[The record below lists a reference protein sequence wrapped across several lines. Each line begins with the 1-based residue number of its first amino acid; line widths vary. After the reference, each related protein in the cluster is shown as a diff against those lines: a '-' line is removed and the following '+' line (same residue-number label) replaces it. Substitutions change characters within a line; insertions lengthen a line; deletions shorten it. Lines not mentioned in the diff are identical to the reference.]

1 MSVNITHV
9 NIDLAKFAKAIG
21 VGLGIAVDKIG
32 RELHTGIV
40 RKTPVDTGRARASWD
55 ATIGAPSTKTAG
67 GGYSI
72 QPDGKE
78 EVFIVSNLDYIEA
91 LENGHSQ
98 QAPQG
103 MVTISVAEIEADID
117 GILQGLAD
125 EAESAA

>member
-1 MSVNITHV
+1 M
-9 NIDLAKFAKAIG
+9 
-21 VGLGIAVDKIG
+21 
-32 RELHTGIV
+32 
-40 RKTPVDTGRARASWD
+40 
-55 ATIGAPSTKTAG
+55 
-67 GGYSI
+67 
-72 QPDGKE
+72 
-78 EVFIVSNLDYIEA
+78 FIVSNLAYIEA